1 MPISRSSAELR
12 VKSFSQEGI
21 LLANL
26 DMSRP
31 ISVRKVWTS
40 GTNGVGEGT
49 AGAATF
55 L

>member
-1 MPISRSSAELR
+1 MN
-12 VKSFSQEGI
+12 SFSQEGS
-21 LLANL
+21 LLACF

-40 GTNGVGEGT
+40 GTNGVGDGT
-49 AGAATF
+49 IEAGAGF